1 MCYYSACKWTVCLRM
16 SGTIKEGSVQD
27 QALPQSDE
35 HGKPMIS
42 VTIPNIG
49 GPGTL
54 EGT

>member
-1 MCYYSACKWTVCLRM
+1 M
-16 SGTIKEGSVQD
+16 SGTIKDGSVQD

-42 VTIPNIG
+42 VTIPYTG
-49 GPGTL
+49 EPGML